1 MEASLRQPV
10 FDPIRPWHE
19 RLQAAGGATLG
30 HLNAL
35 ADAAGLRTESGRPV
49 RFVPPGAADAYYEVR
64 VFESGCVETR
74 PESLH
79 DLFNALAWLA
89 FPRTKARINAMHAER
104 IPHERG
110 RRGRLRDLLTLFDE
124 GGAIVACAD
133 AELLALLRGFRWKEL
148 FWEHRRRVL
157 RSMRI
162 SVLGHAVLEKALE
175 PWPGITCKA
184 IFVAPGADADAQA
197 AAWLAQRSTQATR
210 GGSPE
215 ASGRSSTTTRAIS
228 GAPGA
233 ILRAPMET
241 PDSATP
247 ARRPPP
253 RGGAKGPPRGSAR
266 CGRRARRP

>member
-19 RLQAAGGATLG
+19 RLQAAGGASLG

-49 RFVPPGAADAYYEVR
+49 RFVPPGAAGAYYEAR

-133 AELLALLRGFRWKEL
+133 AELLAMLRGFRWKEL
-148 FWEHRRRVL
+148 FWEHRGRVL

-162 SVLGHAVLEKALE
+162 SVLGHAVLEKALD

-197 AAWLAQRSTQATR
+197 AAWLAQRSTQATPRELAPVPIFGYPGWLPGTERPEFYDDTRYFR
-210 GGSPE
+210 GAYGN
-215 ASGRSSTTTRAIS
+215 AG
-228 GAPGA
+228 
-233 ILRAPMET
+233 
-241 PDSATP
+241 
-247 ARRPPP
+247 
-253 RGGAKGPPRGSAR
+253 
-266 CGRRARRP
+266 